1 MKKIAELTNVSFSY
15 DHQKIIENVTFDI
28 YKNDFMAILGPN
40 GGGKTTLLKL
50 LLGLLKPDSG
60 EIKIF
65 GEKPQKIRKRI
76 GYVPQYSE
84 FDKEFPILVKEVV
97 MMSSLSG
104 KSFFPWFDKK
114 AEKRAFE
121 LLDSLSILQ
130 LADKKMG
137 ELSGG
142 QKQRTLI
149 ARALMAD
156 PEILFLDE
164 PMASLDF
171 SVEEDIYQL
180 LKKINESK
188 TIVFVTHDIGVISAY
203 VNRITCLNVCACTH
217 TIEELN
223 EQSLIEVYTGS
234 LHKIKHKCNL

>member
-1 MKKIAELTNVSFSY
+1 MKKIVELTNVNFAY
-15 DHQKIIENVTFDI
+15 DHQKILQNITFDI

-60 EIKIF
+60 VIKIL
-65 GEKPQKIRKRI
+65 GKKPYKIRKKL

-84 FDKEFPILVKEVV
+84 FDKDFPILVKEVV
-97 MMSSLSG
+97 MMSSLNG
-104 KSFFPWFDKK
+104 KSIFPWFDKNV
-114 AEKRAFE
+114 EKRAFE
-121 LLDSLSILQ
+121 LLDSLSIIH

-149 ARALMAD
+149 ARALMSD
-156 PEILFLDE
+156 PEILLLDE

-180 LKKINESK
+180 LKKINENK
-188 TIVFVTHDIGVISAY
+188 TIVFVTHDIGIISAY

-217 TIEELN
+217 TIEEMN
-223 EQSLIEVYTGS
+223 EQSLVEVFTGS